1 MMYDRSGN
9 DIFSQTWRSIRNKIR
24 GDGEQAR
31 PIVRCTKSFI
41 FGIMGKYRPGPNEL
55 GFPMESGL
63 AIPFT
68 ELIPADRNLIFPC
81 DFIPDKFSFAGTSV
95 KESPHLDFAVRYL
108 SEDKFDYR
116 ETEYY
121 KLALRGRLNFPCS
134 GRFAAELR
142 AQQFIEIIDKIKN
155 EGFRPDKYGAIS
167 VVECSSG
174 EVIIVNGKHRVAA
187 LLALNME
194 KFPVAFCFADEI
206 RAHYQASLRRTWPK
220 NLYKRSL
227 NVYER
232 IGKPLLK
239 NGKKVNDIKKM
250 LNQLGNKHKWGPIP
264 YYEFLEWNTYDD
276 SLPFYQRLG
285 MVLQKNKSFDG
296 KRVLDMSHDTAFYSL
311 TLAKRGAEVKAAG
324 LAPDFCDV
332 VRNICELY
340 ETPLSVHK
348 KRDINSILPDESSA
362 CYDVAL
368 MFSTLRPLIEQ
379 NGIGKAGDLLKH
391 VSEVADVLFI
401 DFPLENPAKNL
412 ETKGDNPRYSC
423 ISFIKSNTAY
433 QNVEYIGDVS
443 QTKKKE
449 IGVFYCT
456 H

>member
-1 MMYDRSGN
+1 MSGN
-9 DIFSQTWRSIRNKIR
+9 HIFSQTWQAIRKKIR

-31 PIVRCTKSFI
+31 PIVRRTKSFI
-41 FGIMGKYRPGPNEL
+41 FGIMGKYRPDPNEL

-63 AIPFT
+63 AIPLT
-68 ELIPADRNLIFPC
+68 ELIPAERNLIFPC
-81 DFIPDKFSFAGTSV
+81 DFIPDKFSFAGTLV
-95 KESPHLDFAVRYL
+95 KESPHVEFAVRYL

-121 KLALRGRLNFPCS
+121 RLALRGRLNFPCS

-142 AQQFIEIIDKIKN
+142 AQQFIKIIDKIKN
-155 EGFRPDKYGAIS
+155 EGFQPDKYGAVL

-174 EVIIVNGKHRVAA
+174 EVMIVNGKHRVAA

-194 KFPVAFCFADEI
+194 EFPVAFCFADEI
-206 RAHYQASLRRTWPK
+206 RAFYQAALRRTWPK

-227 NVYER
+227 NIYER
-232 IGKPLLK
+232 IGGPLLK
-239 NGKKVNDIKKM
+239 KGKKVDDIKKM

-264 YYEFLEWNTYDD
+264 YYEFLEWNTYGN

-296 KRVLDMSHDTAFYSL
+296 KRVLDMSHDTAFFSL
-311 TLAKRGAEVKAAG
+311 ALAKRGAEVKAAG
-324 LAPDFCDV
+324 LARGYCDV

-348 KRDINSILPDESSA
+348 KWDINSILPDESSA
-362 CYDVAL
+362 CYEVAL
-368 MFSTLRPLIEQ
+368 MFSALQPLIEQ
-379 NGIGKAGDLLKH
+379 NGIDEAGDLLKH
-391 VSEVADVLFI
+391 VSEIADVLFI
-401 DFPLENPAKNL
+401 DFPLENSARDF
-412 ETKGDNPRYSC
+412 ETKWDDRRYSC
-423 ISFIKSNTAY
+423 ISFIRSNTTY
-433 QNVEYIGDVS
+433 KNVEYIGDVRQS
-443 QTKKKE
+443 KKKE